1 LRGSGPQNNERK
13 VEGKK
18 EAVMAVEIM
27 NRAEEVNGTDK
38 ETLYMLG
45 GVALVIFG
53 AGLVL
58 SNPTVRR
65 YLGQIGLGNFT
76 SAALPD
82 LERYFRLRSM

>member
-1 LRGSGPQNNERK
+1 
-13 VEGKK
+13 
-18 EAVMAVEIM
+18 MAT
-27 NRAEEVNGTDK
+27 EVITRMENGNGTDK

-45 GVALVIFG
+45 GVALVILG

-65 YLGQIGLGNFT
+65 YLGQVGIGNLA
-76 SAALPD
+76 SAAIPD

>member
-1 LRGSGPQNNERK
+1 MATQMMDRLEEGS
-13 VEGKK
+13 
-18 EAVMAVEIM
+18 
-27 NRAEEVNGTDK
+27 GTDK

-65 YLGQIGLGNFT
+65 YLGQIGVGNIA
-76 SAALPD
+76 SAAIPD
-82 LERYFRLRSM
+82 IERYFRLRSM

>member
-1 LRGSGPQNNERK
+1 LRKNGLQRNEQDCHRA
-13 VEGKK
+13 K
-18 EAVMAVEIM
+18 EKTMAVEIM
-27 NRAEEVNGTDK
+27 NRTGESSGTDK

-65 YLGQIGLGNFT
+65 YLGQVGVGNLA

-82 LERYFRLRSM
+82 LERYFRLRAM

>member
-1 LRGSGPQNNERK
+1 
-13 VEGKK
+13 
-18 EAVMAVEIM
+18 MAVEIM
-27 NRAEEVNGTDK
+27 THADEASGIDK

-45 GVALVIFG
+45 GVALMIFG

-58 SNPTVRR
+58 SNSTVRR
-65 YLGQIGLGNFT
+65 YIGQVGLGNFA

>member
-1 LRGSGPQNNERK
+1 
-13 VEGKK
+13 
-18 EAVMAVEIM
+18 MAVEIM
-27 NRAEEVNGTDK
+27 NRSDEASGVDK

-45 GVALVIFG
+45 GVALVIVG

-65 YLGQIGLGNFT
+65 YLGQMGLGSFA

-82 LERYFRLRSM
+82 LERYFRLRAM

>member
-1 LRGSGPQNNERK
+1 LRENGPQRNEPDSYRA
-13 VEGKK
+13 K
-18 EAVMAVEIM
+18 EKTMAVEIV
-27 NRAEEVNGTDK
+27 NRTEEANGTDK

-65 YLGQIGLGNFT
+65 YLGQVGVGNLA

>member
-1 LRGSGPQNNERK
+1 
-13 VEGKK
+13 
-18 EAVMAVEIM
+18 MATQIM
-27 NRAEEVNGTDK
+27 NRPDEMRGPDI

-65 YLGQIGLGNFT
+65 YLRQVGLGDLL
-76 SAALPD
+76 SSALPD

>member
-1 LRGSGPQNNERK
+1 MATPIVER
-13 VEGKK
+13 VE
-18 EAVMAVEIM
+18 
-27 NRAEEVNGTDK
+27 NGNASDK

-65 YLGQIGLGNFT
+65 YIGQIGIGNIA
-76 SAALPD
+76 SAAIPD
-82 LERYFRLRSM
+82 IERYFRPRSM

>member
-1 LRGSGPQNNERK
+1 
-13 VEGKK
+13 
-18 EAVMAVEIM
+18 MATQIM
-27 NRAEEVNGTDK
+27 NQPMEISGTDK

-45 GVALVIFG
+45 GIALVIFG

-65 YLGQIGLGNFT
+65 YLSQIGLGDIA
-76 SAALPD
+76 SSALPD